1 MVMPK
6 LAPINLVLPSVVNR
20 KDNHC
25 LDQTKQEK
33 DNYIQKEKKKENSI
47 PNQLWFIR
55 LRLWLI

>member
-47 PNQLWFIR
+47 PNQL
-55 LRLWLI
+55 